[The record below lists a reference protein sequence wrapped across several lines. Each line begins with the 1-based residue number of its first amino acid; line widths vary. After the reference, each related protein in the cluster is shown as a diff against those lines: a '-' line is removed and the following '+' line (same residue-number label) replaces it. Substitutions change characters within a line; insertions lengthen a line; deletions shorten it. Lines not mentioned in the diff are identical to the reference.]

1 MRTDFR
7 AQRVHS
13 FHEDLP
19 VNQAFGVLLLW
30 QRLRPLLLDGQG
42 VLAAFV
48 FGEGSRATP
57 FTETDNGQKPAMASY
72 VFHHT
77 AAQRRNVSMVELGMW
92 HFSAVEAHLRRSG
105 FEGLVIKWGDEV
117 QIPTRDLSGVDSR
130 FRDADVVR
138 FVSLRPMNDEEARN
152 KDWLGVDSEGRLT
165 AFIPRRPLEEMRAL
179 SKRGLLQQRG
189 NEIWGGVNLGSIALS
204 YPLLDALLSEFASD
218 IADERAQRSL
228 RPDLDPQFFTVLTI
242 AAISDPEQRQ
252 RTWND
257 ALEELPAVRKLHE
270 NMPDI
275 LARVLRALEGF
286 EERTGRKPRL
296 LALDFG
302 SVFWGD
308 IGQHKQIY
316 EFYMALN
323 DRGPAGEIARSLAGI
338 HGPRDS
344 RGNWIVGDTQL
355 GPDVEVDNSVLINC
369 RIERGHVSNSVLIG
383 TEATRLEAREAFD
396 VLSVVD
402 ELTLAPRAGSYKVV
416 SAGAVSAEA
425 GERITTVFLPD
436 QPELFRVEETTDLRD
451 RKQTYERPIL
461 GNSRAFAEAHALMSE
476 LSPEEVAT
484 RRLRAIQA
492 LRARS

>member
-1 MRTDFR
+1 VCSGPSRAFR
-7 AQRVHS
+7 A
-13 FHEDLP
+13 
-19 VNQAFGVLLLW
+19 
-30 QRLRPLLLDGQG
+30 
-42 VLAAFV
+42 LA
-48 FGEGSRATP
+48 
-57 FTETDNGQKPAMASY
+57 
-72 VFHHT
+72 
-77 AAQRRNVSMVELGMW
+77 
-92 HFSAVEAHLRRSG
+92 
-105 FEGLVIKWGDEV
+105 
-117 QIPTRDLSGVDSR
+117 
-130 FRDADVVR
+130 
-138 FVSLRPMNDEEARN
+138 
-152 KDWLGVDSEGRLT
+152 
-165 AFIPRRPLEEMRAL
+165 
-179 SKRGLLQQRG
+179 
-189 NEIWGGVNLGSIALS
+189 
-204 YPLLDALLSEFASD
+204 
-218 IADERAQRSL
+218 
-228 RPDLDPQFFTVLTI
+228 
-242 AAISDPEQRQ
+242 
-252 RTWND
+252 
-257 ALEELPAVRKLHE
+257 
-270 NMPDI
+270 
-275 LARVLRALEGF
+275 GF